1 MFEYFKRKIDKKI
14 ARRVTKKYPTRID
27 NFETHDFGNVKFANW
42 ENPLVKEKILNQS
55 NIEFFQKFLSK
66 GDTALDIGANI
77 GHMTIP
83 MSYACGKEGLVMAF
97 DPNPFV
103 FEILTQNIALNPDST
118 HIIANNFAITET
130 DGDFFYNSS
139 EASFN
144 NGGISSEKVN
154 RHGKYSLETKIKGVH
169 LKKYLSESYP
179 EQLNKLKLIKIDTE
193 GYDIEIIKSISDLL
207 LEFKPAVITE
217 CFGRNPEA
225 KKFEQFEILTSLGY
239 QLFYFSDFV
248 GDATIEPIKTKED
261 MLKVKHFD
269 LYAIHSSQ
277 N

>member
-27 NFETHDFGNVKFANW
+27 SFETKDFDSIKFANW
-42 ENPLVKEKILNQS
+42 ENPLVKEKILHQY

-83 MSYACGKEGLVMAF
+83 MSYACGKEGLVLAF

-103 FEILTQNIALNPDST
+103 FEILTQNIALNPEYT
-118 HIIANNFAITET
+118 NIKANNFAITET

-154 RHGKYSLETKIKGVH
+154 RHGKYALETKIKGVH
-169 LKKYLSESYP
+169 LKKYLSENYS
-179 EQLNKLKLIKIDTE
+179 EQLLKLKLIKIDTE
-193 GYDIEIIKSISDLL
+193 GYDIEIIKSIKDLL
-207 LEFKPAVITE
+207 LEYKPVVITE
-217 CFGRNPEA
+217 CFGRNPVD
-225 KKFEQFEILTSLGY
+225 KKFEQFEILNSIGY
-239 QLFYFSDFV
+239 QLYYFSDFV
-248 GDATIEPIKTKED
+248 GDATIEPIKIKED

-269 LYAIHSSQ
+269 LYAIHSSKI
-277 N
+277 